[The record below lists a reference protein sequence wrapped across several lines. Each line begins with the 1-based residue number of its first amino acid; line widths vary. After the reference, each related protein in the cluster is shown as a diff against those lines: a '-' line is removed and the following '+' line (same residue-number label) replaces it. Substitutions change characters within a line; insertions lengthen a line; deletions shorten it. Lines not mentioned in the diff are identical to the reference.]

1 MSAGSPPSTL
11 DSIREPVQQECEALE
26 GYFKTY
32 LRTDVP
38 LIDRIFEHLIDGGG
52 KRFRPLLVLLVSSC
66 SPERVQPEKIQP
78 EKIQPEKI
86 QEDIYKLAVAVEFIH
101 TATLLHDDVVDQSDV
116 RRGNRVAYRIWGA
129 EPSVLSG
136 DYLYSRAFNL
146 LVEIGS
152 LEILDSLSEATTQ
165 MARGEVL
172 QLLRSYSPST
182 TRDEYV
188 EVITGK
194 TASLIAA
201 SCASAGYLAGFES
214 EDLLAVE
221 MYGLNLG
228 LAFQIVDD
236 ILDYTAERGVLGKA
250 IGKDFMEGKVT
261 LPVIVLMEALKP
273 DKRADVTAMF
283 MKDAPDAEDFET
295 ILELMVEHGTLDKTI
310 RVATTYR
317 DLALEALDLTPAGPC
332 RDSLKA
338 LAQYVVE
345 RTL

>member
-1 MSAGSPPSTL
+1 MSAGSRLSRL
-11 DSIREPVQQECEALE
+11 DSIRGPVRQECEALE
-26 GYFKTY
+26 GHFKKY

-66 SPERVQPEKIQP
+66 SSDR
-78 EKIQPEKI
+78 I
-86 QEDIYKLAVAVEFIH
+86 QENVYKLAVAVEFIH

-182 TRDEYV
+182 TREEYI

-201 SCASAGYLAGFES
+201 SCTSAGHLAGFAG
-214 EDLLAVE
+214 EDLLAAE
-221 MYGLNLG
+221 KYGLNLG
-228 LAFQIVDD
+228 LAFQIIDD
-236 ILDYTAERGVLGKA
+236 VLDYTAERGVLGKA

-261 LPVIVLMEALKP
+261 LPVIVLMETLDP
-273 DKRADVTAMF
+273 DKRAEVTAMF
-283 MKDAPDAEDFET
+283 LKDTPDAEDFESV
-295 ILELMVEHGTLDKTI
+295 LELMVEYGTLEATI
-310 RVATTYR
+310 EIAATYR
-317 DLALEALDLTPAGPC
+317 DLALEALVLTPSGPC
-332 RDSLKA
+332 RDSLQV
-338 LAQYVVE
+338 LANYVLE
-345 RTL
+345 RSL

>member
-1 MSAGSPPSTL
+1 MSARSPSPKL
-11 DSIREPVQQECEALE
+11 DSIREPVRQECEALE
-26 GYFKTY
+26 GYFKTH

-66 SPERVQPEKIQP
+66 APDR
-78 EKIQPEKI
+78 I
-86 QEDIYKLAVAVEFIH
+86 QENVYKLAVAVEFIH

-182 TRDEYV
+182 TREEYV
-188 EVITGK
+188 EVINGK

-201 SCASAGYLAGFES
+201 SCKSAGYLAGFEG

-221 MYGLNLG
+221 RYGLNLG

-261 LPVIVLMEALKP
+261 LPVIVLMEMLKP
-273 DKRADVTAMF
+273 DKRAELTTMFLKDV
-283 MKDAPDAEDFET
+283 PDAEDFESV
-295 ILELMVEHGTLDKTI
+295 LELMVEHGTLEATI
-310 RVATTYR
+310 KVAAAYR
-317 DLALEALDLTPAGPC
+317 DLALEALVLTPSGHC
-332 RDSLKA
+332 RDSLQA
-338 LAQYVVE
+338 LANYVLE
-345 RTL
+345 RSL

>member
-1 MSAGSPPSTL
+1 MSAGSSLSGL
-11 DSIREPVQQECEALE
+11 DSIREPVRQECEALE

-66 SPERVQPEKIQP
+66 SPTRIQ
-78 EKIQPEKI
+78 
-86 QEDIYKLAVAVEFIH
+86 DNVYKLAVAVEFIH

-146 LVEIGS
+146 LVEIGR
-152 LEILDSLSEATTQ
+152 LEILDSLSDATTQ

-182 TRDEYV
+182 TREEYI
-188 EVITGK
+188 EVIRGK
-194 TASLIAA
+194 TASLISA
-201 SCASAGYLAGFES
+201 SCTSAGYLAGFEG
-214 EDLLAVE
+214 EDLQAAGR
-221 MYGLNLG
+221 YGLNLG

-236 ILDYTAERGVLGKA
+236 ILDYTAQRGVLGKA

-261 LPVIVLMEALKP
+261 LPVIVLMGVLGP
-273 DKRADVTAMF
+273 DQRAEVTQMF
-283 MKDAPDAEDFET
+283 LKDAPAQEDFET
-295 ILELMVEHGTLDKTI
+295 VLDLMVEHGTLE
-310 RVATTYR
+310 TTLEIAAGYR
-317 DLALEALDLTPAGPC
+317 DLAIQALGTAPAGPC
-332 RDSLKA
+332 RDSLQA
-338 LAQYVVE
+338 LASYVLE
-345 RTL
+345 RSL

>member
-1 MSAGSPPSTL
+1 MSAGGGLSKL
-11 DSIREPVQQECEALE
+11 DSIREPVRQECEALE
-26 GYFKTY
+26 GYFRTY

-66 SPERVQPEKIQP
+66 SSEQAQSEQL
-78 EKIQPEKI
+78 
-86 QEDIYKLAVAVEFIH
+86 QENIYKLAVAVEFIH

-146 LVEIGS
+146 LVEIGN
-152 LEILDSLSEATTQ
+152 LKILDSLSDATTQ

-182 TRDEYV
+182 NREEYI

-201 SCASAGYLAGFES
+201 SCASAGYLAGFEG
-214 EDLLAVE
+214 EDLEAIGR
-221 MYGLNLG
+221 YGLNLG

-236 ILDYTAERGVLGKA
+236 ILDYSAERGVLGKA
-250 IGKDFMEGKVT
+250 IGKDFLEGKVT
-261 LPVIVLMEALKP
+261 LPVIVLMESFGP
-273 DKRADVTAMF
+273 EKRAEVTAMF
-283 MKDAPDAEDFET
+283 LKESPVAEDFEAV
-295 ILELMVEHGTLDKTI
+295 LELMVENGTLEKTI
-310 RVATTYR
+310 AIAAEYR
-317 DLALEALDLTPAGPC
+317 DLALEDLAATPAGPC
-332 RDSLKA
+332 RDSLRV
-338 LAQYVVE
+338 LAEYVLE
-345 RTL
+345 RSL